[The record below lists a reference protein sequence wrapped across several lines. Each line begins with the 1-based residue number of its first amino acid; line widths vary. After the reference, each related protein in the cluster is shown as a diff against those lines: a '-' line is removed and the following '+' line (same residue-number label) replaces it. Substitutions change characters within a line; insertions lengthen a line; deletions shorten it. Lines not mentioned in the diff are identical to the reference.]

1 MAIGQDVVI
10 TGEAFG
16 DNTEFSG
23 KIISV
28 APVATVVAGSSGQ
41 ETVVEVSI
49 EPLDGKDLLK
59 PGLNVDCEIITQK
72 KENIIVSEF
81 NVFLEDKNR
90 SQYAMVVDEETMTVR
105 KQYVTLGIYSDMLV
119 EIIDGLKE
127 GDKVVID
134 PQPSLEDGDRVKILE

>member
-1 MAIGQDVVI
+1 M
-10 TGEAFG
+10 
-16 DNTEFSG
+16 
-23 KIISV
+23 
-28 APVATVVAGSSGQ
+28 
-41 ETVVEVSI
+41 
-49 EPLDGKDLLK
+49 
-59 PGLNVDCEIITQK
+59 
-72 KENIIVSEF
+72 
-81 NVFLEDKNR
+81 EDKNR